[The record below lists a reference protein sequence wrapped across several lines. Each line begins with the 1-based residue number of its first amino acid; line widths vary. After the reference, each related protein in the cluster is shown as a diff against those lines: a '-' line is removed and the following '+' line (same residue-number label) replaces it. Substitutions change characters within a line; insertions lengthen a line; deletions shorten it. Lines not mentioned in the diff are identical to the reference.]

1 MKTQDAAE
9 QVVASLM
16 QMEFVCVV
24 KYEME
29 KKCVNLF
36 LSQQRMQARMRL
48 QKSLILLPLAS
59 ILVLSSHIG
68 WIRDDLGLLLTIDD
82 RPIDVVGYFEDK
94 LNTLTR
100 NCGEVKLL
108 NTSNKQYQLAQSLI
122 HDYSP
127 PDSSH
132 SHISSAWSMG
142 SWILVEVEFKEL
154 VPAVVMIQKA
164 DSDAAIV
171 PDAVWSGYTNPHLP
185 APFIRKFLIQKMNS
199 PPLALIK
206 CFEPQSD
213 SFKQQ

>member
-9 QVVASLM
+9 QVLASSI
-16 QMEFVCVV
+16 QMAFVGAAKCG
-24 KYEME
+24 ME
-29 KKCVNLF
+29 KKCVSLF

-48 QKSLILLPLAS
+48 KKSLILLTLAS
-59 ILVLSSHIG
+59 VLVLSSHIG
-68 WIRDDLGLLLTIDD
+68 WVRDDLGLLLTIDD
-82 RPIDVVGYFEDK
+82 RPIDVVGKFEDK

-100 NCGEVKLL
+100 NCGEVKRL
-108 NTSNKQYQLAQSLI
+108 TPSNKQYQLAQSLI

-132 SHISSAWSMG
+132 STISSAWAMG

-154 VPAVVMIQKA
+154 LPAVVMIQKA

-171 PDAVWSGYTNPHLP
+171 PDAVWSGYTHPHLP
-185 APFIRKFLIQKMNS
+185 APFIRKFLRQKMNS
-199 PPLALIK
+199 PPLALIN

-213 SFKQQ
+213 SFKQP